1 MAKEKD
7 SGNRFGWLAA
17 VWLGLLYSPLVPFNA
32 FLGFRL
38 KDSRRFLPLD
48 EYPELQALTKGFPVI
63 RQELMDLQA
72 GGTRI
77 PGFAEIDPGQIRLA
91 GDGQWKTFLF
101 KIFGVEV
108 PPNLALCPETADL
121 IDRVPRITMAMFS
134 ILEPG
139 KTLPLHTGAYR
150 GVLRYILPLISTE
163 PEHCAITVGGET
175 HAFEEGVP
183 LLFDDVFPH
192 TAWNKGSD
200 PRVVLFIDIERKMP
214 SPWLTRLNRFCLG
227 LLGRAKRMKRAAG
240 RAVLD

>member
-1 MAKEKD
+1 MAENRD
-7 SGNRFGWLAA
+7 SANRFGWLAA
-17 VWLGLLYSPLVPFNA
+17 LWLGVLYSPLVPFNA
-32 FLGFRL
+32 FLGFWL
-38 KDSRRFLPLD
+38 GDKRRFLPLD
-48 EYPELQALTKGFPVI
+48 EYPELLRLTESFSLIRDELVAL
-63 RQELMDLQA
+63 QE

-108 PPNLALCPETADL
+108 PRNLALCPETAGLLDQ
-121 IDRVPRITMAMFS
+121 VPRITMAMFS

-163 PEHCAITVGGET
+163 PDRCAITVGGET

-192 TAWNKGSD
+192 TAWNLGER
-200 PRVVLFIDIERKMP
+200 PRVVLFIDVERKMP
-214 SPWLTRLNRFCLG
+214 SPWLTHLNRFCLG

-240 RAVLD
+240 RAVID